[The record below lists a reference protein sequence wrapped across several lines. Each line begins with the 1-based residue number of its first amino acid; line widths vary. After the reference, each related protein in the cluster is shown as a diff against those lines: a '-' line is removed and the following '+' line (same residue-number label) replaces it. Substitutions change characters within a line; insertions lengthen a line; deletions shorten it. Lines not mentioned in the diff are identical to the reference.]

1 MVIRRWILLAFY
13 VLLYLI
19 PLNLRPLW
27 IPDETRY
34 AEIPR
39 EMLASGN
46 WVVPHFL
53 GLRYFEKP
61 IAGYWV
67 NAISQWLLGDSNFA
81 VRFGQAAATG
91 LSALLIYWF
100 GMRLWDNRRKAGA
113 AVLIYLSSL
122 LVYGVGTD
130 AVLDSI
136 FTFWMNAAMVTF
148 YLTVQ
153 AETTRQRLWGYV
165 LLGVSCGMGFLTKGF
180 IALAVP
186 VVAALPFMIQQKRF
200 LELVRYGLVAVVV
213 ATLVSLPWSLMINH
227 RDPDFWRYFF
237 WVQHIKRFASEHA
250 QHAHPFWYFL
260 PILILGMMPWTAALP
275 SALRSGWR
283 AVSERR
289 GYLYLA
295 SWVVFPVLFFSASR
309 GKLATYI
316 LPSFAP
322 LAMLAATGL
331 IEYLEAGRTRAIRIN
346 AWVNTA
352 FGIGAAA
359 TLAWMYFGKS
369 DRLSYG
375 AGDTSALVVGILLF
389 LGWGLFG
396 LLQVAKPGRRWFL
409 TALCPLPLAL
419 FFTYALP
426 SSVVYSK
433 LPEAFINQNRQVL
446 TDAGRILSDNVG
458 LAAALAWELKRTEI
472 DMFNNKGELEYGL
485 GYPDVRHRYVD
496 KAGFDGW
503 LATARQK
510 GSVVLML
517 RSKSQAFVDSLPP
530 ADRTVKR
537 GQFTLLVY
545 QAKST

>member
-1 MVIRRWILLAFY
+1 MVIRKWILLAFY

-39 EMLASGN
+39 EILASGN

-67 NAISQWLLGDSNFA
+67 NAVSQWLLGDSNFA

-100 GMRLWDNRRKAGA
+100 GMRLWESRRKAGA

-136 FTFWMNAAMVTF
+136 FTLWMTAAMVSF

-153 AETTRQRLWGYV
+153 GETVRQRLWGYV
-165 LLGVSCGMGFLTKGF
+165 LLGISCGIGFLTKGF

-186 VVAALPFMIQQKRF
+186 VVAVLPFMIQQRRF

-213 ATLVSLPWSLMINH
+213 ATLVSLPWSLAIAH
-227 RDPDFWRYFF
+227 RDPDFWHYFF
-237 WVQHIKRFASEHA
+237 WVQHIQRFAGNDA
-250 QHAHPFWYFL
+250 QHARPFWYFV
-260 PILILGMMPWTAALP
+260 PILILGMMPWTAMLP
-275 SALRSGWR
+275 SVLRKGWQNPDQ
-283 AVSERR
+283 RR
-289 GYLYLA
+289 GYIYLA
-295 SWVVFPVLFFSASR
+295 CWVILPFIFFSISK

-331 IEYLEAGRTRAIRIN
+331 VDYLDSGKTRALRVN
-346 AWVNTA
+346 AWVNAA
-352 FGIGAAA
+352 FGVAAA
-359 TLAWMYFGKS
+359 GALAYMYFS
-369 DRLSYG
+369 HSQRLEYG
-375 AGDTSALVVGILLF
+375 PGDAGALIVGVSLF
-389 LGWGLFG
+389 LSWGMFG
-396 LLQVAKPGRRWFL
+396 LLQLGRPARRWFL

-426 SSVVYSK
+426 ASTVYSK
-433 LPEAFINQNRQVL
+433 LPEIFIKQNHASLSRAKTL
-446 TDAGRILSDNVG
+446 LSDDVG
-458 LAAALAWELKRTEI
+458 VAAALAWELKRTDI
-472 DMFNNKGELEYGL
+472 DLFNNKGELKYGL
-485 GYPDVRHRYVD
+485 SYPDVQHRFVTQS
-496 KAGFDGW
+496 GFPAW
-503 LATARQK
+503 LKQARKK
-510 GSVVLML
+510 GSVALFL
-517 RSKSQAFVDSLPP
+517 RTRNRAIVKQLPP
-530 ADRTVKR
+530 ADKVVER
-537 GQFTLLVY
+537 GFFVLLIY
-545 QAKST
+545 QGKPS